1 MKNLFNAC
9 IAILMVS
16 VSLNA
21 QCTDINTKEIAKYLN
36 EKIKPRLDIK
46 LDRTDGFLAINGT
59 RQNLDLKD
67 LKISPVSRE
76 WTYFFEDVRRMDSNF
91 WYDSKTNSFIL
102 DVKFENNG
110 IELKGRCEG
119 CLTSRMKDDRAPDVN
134 WGDPQILRFS
144 LKPIVYQ
151 RSISFKVDKVEMLG
165 KLDANGLGNYIPKLT
180 QQISNLLSDELI
192 RVFTTDVTKRL
203 FNDAIR
209 PLLKSK
215 NTVSAESVSLASSSL
230 RVCK

>member
-1 MKNLFNAC
+1 MKNRIKISVVLLLFTSS
-9 IAILMVS
+9 II
-16 VSLNA
+16 A

-36 EKIKPRLDIK
+36 EKVKPRLDIK
-46 LDRTDGFLAINGT
+46 LDKHDGFLAINGT

-67 LKISPVSRE
+67 VKISPVSRE
-76 WTYFFEDVRRMDSNF
+76 WTYFFENVRRIDSNF
-91 WYDSKTNSFIL
+91 WYDSKKNAFVL

-119 CLTSRMKDDRAPDVN
+119 CLTKRMKDDRAPDIN
-134 WGDPQILRFS
+134 WANPQIMRFT
-144 LKPIVYQ
+144 LKPIVFQ
-151 RSISFKVDKVEMLG
+151 RSVSFKVTQVEMLG
-165 KLDANGLGNYIPKLT
+165 KLVGSGFGSVFSRLT
-180 QQISNLLSDELI
+180 KGIEDVVGQELT

-203 FNDAIR
+203 FNDALR

-215 NTVSAESVSLASSSL
+215 KTVSANSVSLASSSL